1 MLEVQRNFLHCCAHV
16 QVMEAEDA
24 HQLVTYLQVP
34 RVPGNS
40 NLIQA
45 SGCSMTAHH
54 SAALHTPLQRVINS
68 RQYA

>member
-1 MLEVQRNFLHCCAHV
+1 
-16 QVMEAEDA
+16 MEAEDA